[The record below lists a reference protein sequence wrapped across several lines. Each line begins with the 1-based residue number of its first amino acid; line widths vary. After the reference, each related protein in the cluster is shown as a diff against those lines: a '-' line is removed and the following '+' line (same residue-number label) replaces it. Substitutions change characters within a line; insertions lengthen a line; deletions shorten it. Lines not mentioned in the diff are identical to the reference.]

1 MRLFNFFFIII
12 SIFHRIKVSV
22 IVFPFK
28 KYTQYIKNTNYI
40 EYLLNNDIYIDF
52 KIGTPYQTIPLF
64 LSIDDYPSYI
74 SGEELNEKYNRNSS
88 SSYKQISF
96 REEMFYFENFLS
108 GYVSNETIEII
119 NVKGEKEKIQNFAF
133 IYVTSFPK
141 KDVEVKS
148 KSILGLK
155 LSGIYTIRK
164 ENFIH
169 QFKEN
174 KIIDSM
180 AWTIKYLNDNEGEL
194 IIGGFPHEYDNNYN
208 EINLRNVKA
217 EMRIGTVFWDYIF
230 SKVYSNDI
238 IIGGEVRAYLDIRYG
253 LIKGSFSY
261 KKHIEENF
269 LNDNNLCKK
278 NDALNH
284 TIEYYVCDLKSKIK
298 KFPKLIFEHR
308 ELKFNFELTYEDLFE
323 KRDDGYYCKV
333 VFKKNDEEEIFIFG
347 KPFLKKYQIIFEPDR
362 KLIGVYTKKTI
373 NILNVTLWVI
383 IVFLAIIII
392 SLIILIIKR
401 NKNKPRKIRANEL
414 DEEFIYKD
422 ISKEDDKLGI
432 N

>member
-1 MRLFNFFFIII
+1 M
-12 SIFHRIKVSV
+12 
-22 IVFPFK
+22 
-28 KYTQYIKNTNYI
+28 
-40 EYLLNNDIYIDF
+40 LNNDIYIDL

-64 LSIDDYPSYI
+64 LSIDDYPTYI

-108 GYVSNETIEII
+108 GYVSNETIEITNI
-119 NVKGEKEKIQNFAF
+119 KGEKEKIQNFAF

-141 KDVEVKS
+141 TDVEVKS

-155 LSGIYTIRK
+155 LTGIYTIRK

-194 IIGGFPHEYDNNYN
+194 IIGGFPHEYDNNYD

-253 LIKGSFSY
+253 LIKGCFSY
-261 KKHIEENF
+261 KKYIENIF
-269 LNDNNLCKK
+269 LNENNFCKK
-278 NDALNH
+278 YDTLNH
-284 TIEYYVCDLKSKIK
+284 TIEYFICDFNCKIK
-298 KFPKLIFEHR
+298 NFPKLIFQHR

-323 KRDDGYYCKV
+323 KRNDGYYCKI
-333 VFKKNDEEEIFIFG
+333 VFNINDEEEETFILG

-362 KLIGVYTKKTI
+362 KIIGIYIKKNL
-373 NILNVTLWVI
+373 NILSISLWVI
-383 IVFLAIIII
+383 TVILSIIII
-392 SLIILIIKR
+392 SLIIIILKR
-401 NKNKPRKIRANEL
+401 YNNKQRKIRANEL
-414 DEEFIYKD
+414 DEEFIYKENK
-422 ISKEDDKLGI
+422 KEEDKLEI